1 MSSQK
6 PSTPNQSTESIAN
19 KKPQVDMVADAI
31 LDAYFKFYV
40 ASLMEHVLSD
50 RDLKQQDDIK
60 SRQQGLGKP
69 PSPTPAKKT
78 TNRRTPAKK
87 KQNIIITNEE
97 KEGNGYIITVSQPIT
112 PQQNQNN

>member
-60 SRQQGLGKP
+60 S
-69 PSPTPAKKT
+69 PTPAKKT